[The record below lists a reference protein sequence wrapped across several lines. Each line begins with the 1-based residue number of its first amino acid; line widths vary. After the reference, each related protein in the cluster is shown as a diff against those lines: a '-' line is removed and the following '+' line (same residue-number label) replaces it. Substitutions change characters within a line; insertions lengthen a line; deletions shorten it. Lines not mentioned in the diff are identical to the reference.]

1 MYVSARVKVPKGDYP
16 TVNPKAVYLSGVR
29 SYVFVRTAADTFV
42 RRPVHIGRETDGRLP
57 VLSGLKEGDEAVV
70 AGNLFLEQILSS
82 TRPEGEAVAKK

>member
-29 SYVFVRTAADTFV
+29 NYVFVRSDGNTFV
-42 RRPVHIGRETDGRLP
+42 RKPVRIGREADGRVP

-70 AGNLFLEQILSS
+70 AGNLFLEQILS
-82 TRPEGEAVAKK
+82 TARPEGDAAAKK